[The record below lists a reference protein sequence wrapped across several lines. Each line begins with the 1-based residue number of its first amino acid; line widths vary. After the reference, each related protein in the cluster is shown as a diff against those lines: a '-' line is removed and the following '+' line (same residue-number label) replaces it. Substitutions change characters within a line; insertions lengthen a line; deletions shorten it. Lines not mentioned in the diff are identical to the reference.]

1 MQKKTKKTILTVGLV
16 QGRHKIPVDNYVFE
30 EIVHSNGFAELIL
43 IGLTAEARY
52 WMNRNLAGVDRLE
65 LYITGFTPALTAFLI
80 EWNKLEPECDLVLM
94 HYDNET
100 GDYVGQTYES
110 EILKEIK

>member
-1 MQKKTKKTILTVGLV
+1 M
-16 QGRHKIPVDNYVFE
+16 
-30 EIVHSNGFAELIL
+30 HSNGFAELIL